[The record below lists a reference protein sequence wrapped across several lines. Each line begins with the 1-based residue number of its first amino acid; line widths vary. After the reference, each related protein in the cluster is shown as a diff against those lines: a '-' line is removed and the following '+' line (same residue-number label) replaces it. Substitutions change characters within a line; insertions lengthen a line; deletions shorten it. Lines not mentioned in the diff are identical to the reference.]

1 MCIGTDWHHNTI
13 CFKQD
18 QKMAEAAGQKAVLTF
33 VEILMNSSSSLTI
46 SQLASHIAG
55 RSFDSEMRNAAG
67 GNEEGLKKLLL
78 KYPSLFTV
86 NENLVSL
93 YEHEEDDRVRSQ
105 SPISNATEPSL
116 PDVSVELEAVRYF
129 QSKFA
134 RKGDRWMPIASLAG
148 HLSQA
153 SREIRHVVGPQVMF
167 QSWLLKHPHI
177 FEISE
182 SSVGLREDIAAV
194 VLNGDSRSQNDYDS
208 KFTRQKQ
215 LRNDD
220 IWRLF
225 DLNGN
230 KDLDEDS
237 LLSPARHGNDH
248 NEYAAIF
255 YLAGLLVK
263 HVLSVEAI
271 YQLLSVSGPGQ
282 VQNTLNSVGVE
293 KFLQDHKKIFTVEN
307 GNVRLNTNREMND
320 ENEDEFMKQ
329 GIGTVYHVAKLW
341 GIIDLGDHEHV
352 FFDRSILESDILDLQ
367 AEYKVGDELN
377 FFAFAAPKK
386 SRAKWKAVKV
396 WKSNL
401 RQNDDQ
407 TSTAHIENT
416 NRYLSPISTVL
427 CDPIVTGTCLNQ
439 LVEEDCLTAEA
450 RRNNDEVSSL
460 SGSELD
466 DELLSLMVTDSDQ
479 GKIHQDK
486 AEDQCQRRF
495 VSVACQTL
503 STGDIIA
510 TSFYQSV

>member
-1 MCIGTDWHHNTI
+1 
-13 CFKQD
+13 
-18 QKMAEAAGQKAVLTF
+18 MAEAAGQKAVLTF

-46 SQLASHIAG
+46 SQLAGHLNS
-55 RSFDSEMRNAAG
+55 RSFNSEMRTAAG

-86 NENLVSL
+86 NGNLVSL

-105 SPISNATEPSL
+105 SPFFDAAEPSL

-134 RKGDRWMPIASLAG
+134 KKGDRWMPIASLAG

-153 SREIRHVVGPQVMF
+153 SRDIRHVVGPQVMF

-177 FEISE
+177 FEIRE
-182 SSVGLREDIAAV
+182 SSVGLQEDIAAF
-194 VLNGDSRSQNDYDS
+194 VLNGDSRSQNDYNS
-208 KFTRQKQ
+208 KFTRHKQ

-230 KDLDEDS
+230 RGLDDDS
-237 LLSPARHGNDH
+237 LLSPVKHGNDH
-248 NEYAAIF
+248 DEYAAIL

-263 HVLSVEAI
+263 HETLSVEAI
-271 YQLLSVSGPGQ
+271 YQLLSVSDPGQ
-282 VQNTLNSVGVE
+282 VQTILNSVGVE
-293 KFLQDHKKIFTVEN
+293 KFLQDHKKIFAMEN
-307 GNVRLNTNREMND
+307 GNVRLNTTQEMND

-329 GIGTVYHVAKLW
+329 GIGIVYHVAKLW
-341 GIIDLGDHEHV
+341 GIIDLGNHEHV

-367 AEYKVGDELN
+367 ADYKVGDKLN
-377 FFAFAAPKK
+377 FLAFAAPKK

-396 WKSNL
+396 WKSNPQ
-401 RQNDDQ
+401 QNDDQ
-407 TSTAHIENT
+407 TSTVHIENT
-416 NRYLSPISTVL
+416 NHDLPLISTLL
-427 CDPIVTGTCLNQ
+427 CDPFVTCLNQ
-439 LVEEDCLTAEA
+439 LAEEDCLTAEA
-450 RRNNDEVSSL
+450 TRNNDEVSSL
-460 SGSELD
+460 SGSESD
-466 DELLSLMVTDSDQ
+466 DELLSLIVTGSDR

-486 AEDQCQRRF
+486 AEDKIQRRF

-510 TSFYQSV
+510 TSLYQSV

>member
-1 MCIGTDWHHNTI
+1 
-13 CFKQD
+13 
-18 QKMAEAAGQKAVLTF
+18 MAEAAGQKAVLTF

-46 SQLASHIAG
+46 SQLAGHING
-55 RSFDSEMRNAAG
+55 RSFNSEMRTAAG

-86 NENLVSL
+86 NGNLVSL
-93 YEHEEDDRVRSQ
+93 YEHEEDDRVRSR
-105 SPISNATEPSL
+105 SPFFDDAEPSL

-134 RKGDRWMPIASLAG
+134 KKGDRWMPIASLAG

-182 SSVGLREDIAAV
+182 SSVGLQEDIAAF
-194 VLNGDSRSQNDYDS
+194 VLNGDSRSQNDYNS

-230 KDLDEDS
+230 KGLDDDS
-237 LLSPARHGNDH
+237 LLSPVTVKHENDH
-248 NEYAAIF
+248 NEYAAIL

-263 HVLSVEAI
+263 HEILSVEAI
-271 YQLLSVSGPGQ
+271 YQLLSASGPGQ
-282 VQNTLNSVGVE
+282 VQTILNSVGVE
-293 KFLQDHKKIFTVEN
+293 KFLQDHKKIFTMED
-307 GNVRLNTNREMND
+307 GNVRLNTTQEMND

-329 GIGTVYHVAKLW
+329 GIGIVYHVAKLW
-341 GIIDLGDHEHV
+341 GIIDLGNHEHV
-352 FFDRSILESDILDLQ
+352 FFDRSILDSDILDLQ
-367 AEYKVGDELN
+367 ADYKVGDKLN
-377 FFAFAAPKK
+377 FLAFAAPKK

-396 WKSNL
+396 WKSNI
-401 RQNDDQ
+401 QQDDDQ
-407 TSTAHIENT
+407 TSTVLIENT
-416 NRYLSPISTVL
+416 NHDLSLISTSL
-427 CDPIVTGTCLNQ
+427 RDPIVTCLNQ
-439 LVEEDCLTAEA
+439 LVDEDYLTAEA
-450 RRNNDEVSSL
+450 TRNNDEVSSL
-460 SGSELD
+460 SGSESD
-466 DELLSLMVTDSDQ
+466 DELLSLIVTGSDQ
-479 GKIHQDK
+479 RKIHQDR
-486 AEDQCQRRF
+486 AEDKIQRRF

-510 TSFYQSV
+510 TSLYQSV